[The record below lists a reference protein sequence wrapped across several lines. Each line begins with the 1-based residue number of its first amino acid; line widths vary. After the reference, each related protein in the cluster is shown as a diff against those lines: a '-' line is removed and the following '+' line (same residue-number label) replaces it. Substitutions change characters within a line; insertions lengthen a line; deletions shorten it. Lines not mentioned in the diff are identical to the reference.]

1 MNQEKKTKKSDLLFL
16 VLITILAVAVRLA
29 VRTFVAEDWS
39 VYWSDWL
46 ARLSEGGFRALAD
59 DFYDYAPPVMYI
71 LYFITLLPVNAMT
84 AFKGLCCLLDF
95 VGAALIGRM
104 VTECSGSRKRG
115 YLAYGVFLFLPTV
128 ILNAAVWSQCDIIYT
143 LLILTSVYYL
153 MNNRTW
159 MMRPCVRTMCV
170 PHVPKVF
177 LNHWLLCAM
186 SGIKIPASN
195 R

>member
-71 LYFITLLPVNAMT
+71 LYLITLLPVNAMT

-104 VTECSGSRKRG
+104 VTECSARSKRK
-115 YLAYGVFLFLPTV
+115 
-128 ILNAAVWSQCDIIYT
+128 
-143 LLILTSVYYL
+143 
-153 MNNRTW
+153 
-159 MMRPCVRTMCV
+159 
-170 PHVPKVF
+170 
-177 LNHWLLCAM
+177 
-186 SGIKIPASN
+186 
-195 R
+195 